1 MIPLELWSYTFRD
14 ADLPALAA
22 AAGAAG
28 FAHVTSTPRLFVRS
42 GGLAGDLRRRIEDCG
57 VTVSFV
63 DGLCS
68 ALPGTPP
75 ASAGDGGFA
84 DPHEARFED
93 CVRIAHALGAGAINL
108 VHIGG
113 VATPVDALAEAFAA
127 LCRRAA
133 GEGLR
138 LAIEFLPGTGIP
150 DLATAAAVVR
160 AAGEPGGSILLDTWH
175 FARGGGTPADLD
187 PATAALVGGLQLAD
201 RSPEQDRQPY
211 VPMRGRKLPG
221 DGALPLG
228 EIARRVL
235 AARPELPV
243 GCEVLSDEIDALGLD
258 AGARAL
264 AAACRAVA
272 DASGQAR

>member
-28 FAHVTSTPRLFVRS
+28 FSHVTSTPGLFVRS
-42 GGLAGDLRRRIEDCG
+42 GGVAADLRRRIEDRG

-63 DGLCS
+63 DGLCG
-68 ALPGTPP
+68 ALPGTP
-75 ASAGDGGFA
+75 AAAIRDGGFA
-84 DPHEARFED
+84 DPHEASFED

-108 VHIGG
+108 VHVGG
-113 VATPVDALAEAFAA
+113 AATPVDALAGAFAA

-133 GEGLR
+133 DEGLR

-175 FARGGGTPADLD
+175 FARSGGTLDDLD

-235 AARPELPV
+235 AARPGLPV
-243 GCEVLSDEIDALGLD
+243 GAEVLSDEIDALGLD
-258 AGARAL
+258 TGTRAL
-264 AAACRAVA
+264 AAACRAVVE
-272 DASGQAR
+272 AR